1 MVDVLPNISDHF
13 RERFLDTHL
22 DYLHSILYIIQ
33 KMYFEKDES
42 PPEAMLNKILKQR
55 PKIHKIK
62 KDSPFETSEFR
73 NLRNCWYNECALNY
87 PFDSLDE
94 RMKFASW
101 KIMQCYYTRALTL
114 SALVFRKCVLRKSEG
129 ANSTPLPPLSH
140 RKNLASPMAF
150 SPKVTPSGSYM
161 FKNSLMQRLSA
172 TNLAASSSDTL
183 YRNRLS
189 LTAIP
194 RTVISM

>member
-62 KDSPFETSEFR
+62 KDRPFETSEFR
-73 NLRNCWYNECALNY
+73 NLRNCWYYESALNY

-101 KIMQCYYTRALTL
+101 KIMQCYYTRANTVRFSFPQMRIEKVRGRQLD
-114 SALVFRKCVLRKSEG
+114 ALINFEPPEKPSQPHGFLAEGNAFRLVHVQE
-129 ANSTPLPPLSH
+129 
-140 RKNLASPMAF
+140 LAYA
-150 SPKVTPSGSYM
+150 
-161 FKNSLMQRLSA
+161 
-172 TNLAASSSDTL
+172 
-183 YRNRLS
+183 
-189 LTAIP
+189 
-194 RTVISM
+194 TVICHKPGGFILRYAVPESS